1 MPPERVALCGVPIGE
16 GRMKIEDI
24 TVQVLDEVEEEWQ
37 ANRVK
42 NLVRSEV
49 VQLGHDYALARLR
62 ENRLETRC
70 LLRARRMR
78 MLGFEKSEIA
88 QLFGVPKRTI
98 NKWLKGMD

>member
-1 MPPERVALCGVPIGE
+1 MRPEE
-16 GRMKIEDI
+16 I

-49 VQLGHDYALARLR
+49 VQLGHEYALARLR

-70 LLRARRMR
+70 ILRARRMR
-78 MLGFEKSEIA
+78 MLGFEKAEIA
-88 QLFGVPKRTI
+88 ELFGVPKRTV